1 DAEDVRLARDL
12 ITRNIDAA
20 YLAHVFSSVLLG
32 KFGSLCTE
40 LSQSSPP
47 DLGSRWGRHATR
59 TAYEECLRERLEES
73 LRMAMTESL
82 KEVTAEMAKQELPSL
97 REIQRVARR
106 GTSLPWDAEVRELE
120 VDLCPDQLQHFAMHF
135 FGSVS
140 VGVLSG
146 IGALALEALLG
157 ELALGPVGLIAGVA
171 TFVAIGVQTADWPS
185 VRKDFV
191 QQVRS
196 KQLELVEKA
205 RLQLDFPGLCERRKR
220 RILERMD
227 VILQRLLSEVAELS
241 SASGE
246 FARCALELHRQARSR
261 VL

>member
-1 DAEDVRLARDL
+1 
-12 ITRNIDAA
+12 
-20 YLAHVFSSVLLG
+20 
-32 KFGSLCTE
+32 
-40 LSQSSPP
+40 
-47 DLGSRWGRHATR
+47 
-59 TAYEECLRERLEES
+59 
-73 LRMAMTESL
+73 
-82 KEVTAEMAKQELPSL
+82 
-97 REIQRVARR
+97 
-106 GTSLPWDAEVRELE
+106 
-120 VDLCPDQLQHFAMHF
+120 QHFAMHF

-246 FARCALELHRQARSR
+246 FARCALELHRQALEQPTQQQQQQQQQQQRQQQQQATAAASFGTASAGTESSL
-261 VL
+261 VT